1 MPIHQSRALAHI
13 WTPALN
19 ICLHPRFQQG
29 LRWALTL
36 TALVYIGWTL
46 YHQHVWEQSIWQVW
60 EHAAWLPF
68 ALSIFLL
75 PINLWLEVKKWCLL
89 VTQAQPG
96 YSLNSAWRGVL
107 AGAAAGIFT
116 PNRMGDY
123 AGRLMYLP
131 AGLHVEAAVYTFVS
145 RIAQMAVTLL
155 LGTLALWGLYLDGGW
170 LGWAFGWLSALLSL
184 SSVLALLATLAFQ
197 FPGKVLYVVERI
209 PIRGK
214 IMAQISQALL
224 CLTPPLIRQVWWL
237 SLFRGL
243 VFVGQYSLIMLA
255 FLDGSTWP
263 LVLASVCL
271 VFLLKSV
278 VPAMA
283 LAELGLRE
291 SVALMVMGA
300 FGWTSAHIVFGTFG
314 LYVINLVIPALLG
327 LGWMLKSRQRSD
339 KKLMKKSEKH
349 DQREKKVIKG

>member
-1 MPIHQSRALAHI
+1 MPHPQSRALARI

-19 ICLHPRFQQG
+19 LWSRPWFQQG
-29 LRWALTL
+29 LRWVLTL
-36 TALVYIGWTL
+36 TALVYIGWSL

-60 EHAAWLPF
+60 EAASFLPF
-68 ALSIFLL
+68 ILGVSML

-89 VTQAQPG
+89 VRQAKPS
-96 YSLNSAWRGVL
+96 YSMNSAWRGVL

-131 AGLHVEAAVYTFVS
+131 AGFHVKAAVYTFVS

-155 LGTLALWGLYLDGGW
+155 LGTLALWSLYLDGRWLGWTAGW
-170 LGWAFGWLSALLSL
+170 LGTLLSL
-184 SSVLALLATLAFQ
+184 SSMISLGATLAFRYPAQ
-197 FPGKVLYVVERI
+197 VLYVVERI

-214 IMAQISQALL
+214 ILGQIKQALL
-224 CLTPPLIRQVWWL
+224 CLSPSLIRRVWCL
-237 SLFRGL
+237 SLFRGI
-243 VFVGQYSLIMLA
+243 VFVGQYSLMMMA
-255 FLDGSTWP
+255 FLEASTWP
-263 LVLASVCL
+263 LVVASVCL

-300 FGWTSAHIVFGTFG
+300 FGWASAHIVFGTFG
-314 LYVINLVIPALLG
+314 LYVINLVLPALLG
-327 LGWMLKSRQRSD
+327 LGWMLRSRQTKEIPAIRPDAPHQIEAS
-339 KKLMKKSEKH
+339 
-349 DQREKKVIKG
+349 IK